1 MNPQKLCKPHSFS
14 AVCCPSLSNSEFP
27 SLHRRQ
33 PPYFLSKK
41 LSLLSTTSYFV
52 MFPFIN
58 NRNHNPYHQ
67 SFFKKKLSSTLLI
80 EIATLHEE
88 THLLLKQTQPV
99 LVKFKRFLIYFSW
112 LFEFKR
118 FPVKIFVYVRFFLT
132 VVSKGEQPWLL
143 ERSFGEESM
152 SRGWGRERDRRFREF
167 FFFFLKKVEIRPL
180 YFATTNI
187 YLVEKIKQGHFSY
200 FICKKS
206 VRLC

>member
-1 MNPQKLCKPHSFS
+1 M
-14 AVCCPSLSNSEFP
+14 
-27 SLHRRQ
+27 
-33 PPYFLSKK
+33 
-41 LSLLSTTSYFV
+41 
-52 MFPFIN
+52 N

-80 EIATLHEE
+80 EIATPHEE

-152 SRGWGRERDRRFREF
+152 SRGGGRERERRFREF
-167 FFFFLKKVEIRPL
+167 FFFKKKRKQKYGPV
-180 YFATTNI
+180 YFASTNI
-187 YLVEKIKQGHFSY
+187 YLDPYLFHSVIYIYIYPSASLWTGNRRLFS
-200 FICKKS
+200 ICITIA
-206 VRLC
+206 LCCVFVSYSCCWFQDLISSKFAWSEIECLRSPM

>member
-1 MNPQKLCKPHSFS
+1 
-14 AVCCPSLSNSEFP
+14 
-27 SLHRRQ
+27 
-33 PPYFLSKK
+33 
-41 LSLLSTTSYFV
+41 
-52 MFPFIN
+52 
-58 NRNHNPYHQ
+58 
-67 SFFKKKLSSTLLI
+67 
-80 EIATLHEE
+80 
-88 THLLLKQTQPV
+88 
-99 LVKFKRFLIYFSW
+99 
-112 LFEFKR
+112 
-118 FPVKIFVYVRFFLT
+118 

>member
-1 MNPQKLCKPHSFS
+1 MLPLAVEFRATFIAPPSASIFS
-14 AVCCPSLSNSEFP
+14 I
-27 SLHRRQ
+27 
-33 PPYFLSKK
+33 KK

-52 MFPFIN
+52 MFLFMN

-80 EIATLHEE
+80 EIATPHEE

-152 SRGWGRERDRRFREF
+152 SRGGGRERERRFREF
-167 FFFFLKKVEIRPL
+167 FFFLKKESRNTAPYIL
-180 YFATTNI
+180 
-187 YLVEKIKQGHFSY
+187 Q
-200 FICKKS
+200 
-206 VRLC
+206 VRIFTW